1 MNKQDFCRLASEK
14 CGFTKKEMGKVID
27 AFIATVEECVAG
39 GDKVQLIGFGAF
51 AARKRSVRT
60 GINPRT
66 GEAIEIPAAVVP
78 VFKAGK
84 AFKELVKATHPVSK
98 PGRKKVKNNAG

>member
-1 MNKQDFCRLASEK
+1 MNKQDFCRVISEK
-14 CGFTKKEMGKVID
+14 CGFTKKDIGKVID

-39 GDKVQLIGFGAF
+39 GDKVQLIGFGVF

-60 GINPRT
+60 GINPKT
-66 GEAIEIPAAVVP
+66 GEPIEIPAAVVP

-84 AFKELVKATHPVSK
+84 AFKELVKAAHPVRK
-98 PGRKKVKNNAG
+98 PGRKKAKK